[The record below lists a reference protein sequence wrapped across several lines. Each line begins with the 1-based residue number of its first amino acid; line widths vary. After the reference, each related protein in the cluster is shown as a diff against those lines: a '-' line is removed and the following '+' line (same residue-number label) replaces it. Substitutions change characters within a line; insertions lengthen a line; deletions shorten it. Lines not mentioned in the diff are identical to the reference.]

1 MAKMRGASPSDDT
14 ELISAPN
21 TKGTI
26 TQVCGSIIKELNTE
40 ILLLSKFSHYELPLE
55 RRYSITFLSPLR
67 HEHCI
72 YI

>member
-40 ILLLSKFSHYELPLE
+40 ILLLSKFSHYEL
-55 RRYSITFLSPLR
+55 YTFGEKILHYFPFTT
-67 HEHCI
+67 
-72 YI
+72 